1 MDLLRYAENILK
13 EKNLEI
19 TEESLKI
26 VINNL
31 KKRINKRY
39 HAVGIGIDGTLENM
53 EETDDGILEVIYK
66 LLNKHIPIVLIT
78 GRGESGLKK
87 FFASISNRL
96 IREKGL
102 NKELIKNI
110 IAVTNDGEILF
121 YTSKMENN
129 GKDNQTSIK
138 LLDKSKLLVEEKD
151 LDEVKKIREHIA
163 SFFDNGMLNVYF
175 KDSKCESLS
184 KDLVSFRMVVEDEKY
199 LEKVQQFIEYFIN
212 SEKTRN
218 PNSKVVYTTGKFKH
232 KSIFQISVGSKGEAL
247 KIVERFLGIPENSM
261 LRIGDQ
267 GNRLGSDFSMLD
279 CEQGY
284 SVDVCSQ
291 SIDNCYPICD
301 EDGNILKGIEATKY
315 ILSHEKILPTV
326 CLKKPDKERY
336 TRQLALSEKSIN
348 LGKKEIINKYNNII
362 NEVFDISE
370 GFENVFD
377 KKSGAITFDDWQW
390 ELIDDNNELKQLFSH
405 KINGGYRYILNT
417 DTSKLLRGSD
427 TYYYFLA
434 NKVEKVPDTRLIMA
448 WFMNYM
454 EFFKEARSIMQN
466 YRIKDIQNDLKL
478 ILGLLDNMRNVALIN
493 LNASIISEYPESKSI
508 LLSLDTYMKDDGI
521 KEWFNICNNIY
532 EQMESICFNKK
543 RRDNY
548 PHEIYAVLDKIIEKY
563 PKIVSRIIAKN
574 DPELNKRCFRTY
586 REIDNF
592 IENFITM
599 NLTIE
604 KLKAENAK
612 FLDREINFSGMI
624 YGGIEL
630 PLLARSILAKHQC
643 DVDTSA
649 ILIKKNGYNQLH
661 SDVFFDD
668 LIRQD
673 MKIVSSR
680 DYSQGFNVV
689 SDDNVLTGVTLQAAM
704 ELLFSKDIY
713 INNLAVVRY
722 PSINRIEHMFAKDRG
737 AIDTSKFTTYIK
749 GLIFPSPYSKIKPRR
764 ELFRRIGNI

>member
-1 MDLLRYAENILK
+1 MDLLRDAENILK
-13 EKNLEI
+13 EKNLEV

-39 HAVGIGIDGTLENM
+39 HAVCIGIDGTLEDM
-53 EETDDGILEVIYK
+53 EETDEEILDVMYK

-87 FFASISNRL
+87 FYANISNRL
-96 IREKGL
+96 ICEKGL
-102 NKELIKNI
+102 NKELIKSI

-121 YTSKMENN
+121 YTSEMGDNS
-129 GKDNQTSIK
+129 KDIQTSAK

-151 LDEVKKIREHIA
+151 LDEVKNIREHIA
-163 SFFDNGMLNVYF
+163 SFLDNRLLNIHF
-175 KDSKCESLS
+175 KDSKCESLN
-184 KDLVSFRMVVEDEKY
+184 KDLVSFRIVVEDEEY
-199 LEKVQQFIEYFIN
+199 LEKVQQVIEYFIN
-212 SEKTRN
+212 SEKIRN
-218 PNSKVVYTTGKFKH
+218 PNSKVVYTIGKFKH
-232 KSIFQISVGSKGEAL
+232 KSIFQISAGSKGEAL

-267 GNRLGSDFSMLD
+267 GNQLGSDFSMLD

-291 SIDNCYPICD
+291 NIDNCYPICD

-315 ILSHEKILPTV
+315 ILSHEKIFPTV
-326 CLKKPDKERY
+326 CLKRPDKERY
-336 TRQLALSEKSIN
+336 TRQLALSEKGIN
-348 LGKKEIINKYNNII
+348 LGKKDIINKYNNII
-362 NEVFDISE
+362 NDVFDISE
-370 GFENVFD
+370 GFEEVFD
-377 KKSGAITFDDWQW
+377 KKSGAIVFDDWQW
-390 ELIDDNNELKQLFSH
+390 ELIDNNNELKQLFSH
-405 KINGGYRYILNT
+405 KINNGYRYTLNT

-434 NKVEKVPDTRLIMA
+434 NKVEKAPDTRLIMA

-454 EFFKEARSIMQN
+454 EFFKEARLIMQN
-466 YRIKDIQNDLKL
+466 YRIKDVPNDLKL

-493 LNASIISEYPESKSI
+493 LNSAIISEYPESKSV
-508 LLSLDTYMKDDGI
+508 LLSFDTYMKNDEI
-521 KEWFNICNNIY
+521 KEWFDICNNIY
-532 EQMESICFNKK
+532 EQMESICFNKEK
-543 RRDNY
+543 TDNY
-548 PHEIYAVLDKIIEKY
+548 SHEICEVLNKMIEKY
-563 PKIVSRIIAKN
+563 PKIVNKVISKN
-574 DPELNKRCFRTY
+574 DLELNKRCFRTY

-612 FLDREINFSGMI
+612 FLDREINFSGMV

-630 PLLARSILAKHQC
+630 PLLARNILSKHQC
-643 DVDTSA
+643 DMDTSA

-661 SDVFFDD
+661 SDDFFDD

-680 DYSQGFNVV
+680 NYGQGFNVV
-689 SDDNVLTGVTLQAAM
+689 SDDNVLTGVTLQAAL
-704 ELLFSKDIY
+704 ELLFSQDIY

-722 PSINRIEHMFAKDRG
+722 PSINRIEHMFAKNRG

-764 ELFRRIGNI
+764 ELFR